1 MPLHNMHMCEIF
13 DVWGI
18 DFMRP
23 FPPSYGFIYILMLVH
38 HVSKWIEAMATR
50 VDDAKTIL
58 KHVKSL
64 ILHRYGVPKAII
76 SDRGTH
82 FCNRAFGALLNKYH
96 VTQKVSTGYHPQTN
110 GQAKISNREIKGILE
125 KVVRLDKKD

>member
-1 MPLHNMHMCEIF
+1 MPLHNVFEIF
-13 DVWGI
+13 DVWGV
-18 DFMRP
+18 DFMGP
-23 FPPSYGFIYILMLVH
+23 FPHSSGFTYILMLVH

-50 VDDAKTIL
+50 ADDAKTIL

-82 FCNRAFGALLNKYH
+82 FCNRAFSALLNKYH